1 VQSMVKFSLLSLNT
15 FGVPFYLSTRRI
27 KHLSSKLNRLAPS
40 ILCLQ
45 EIQQNAYLPL
55 LQKGLTYY
63 PHLAF
68 FRNRFAPKGGLFT
81 ASAFDFKMIKSDFFP
96 YPNQGRP
103 LSIGFSD
110 WALNKGILLVSL
122 EFHERPFIIMNT
134 HLQANYLGDWRL
146 SNRQTKIQ
154 LDQVAYLVE
163 LVHAQPKDAWVIVC
177 GDFNFPRQAPAYQRM
192 LSQSSLNDALA
203 DDPRSTYQP
212 FPLVSAKWRTSLD
225 YIYYR
230 TPTGET
236 AQVSAEITPVV
247 NSAAKRPF
255 QRFLTDHNALILNI
269 Q

>member
-1 VQSMVKFSLLSLNT
+1 MVKFSLLSLNT

-27 KHLSSKLNRLAPS
+27 KHLSSELNRLAPS

-55 LQKGLTYY
+55 LQQGLTSY

-81 ASAFDFKMIKSDFFP
+81 ASVSNFKMMKSDFFP
-96 YPNQGRP
+96 FPNQGRP

-110 WALNKGILLVSL
+110 WALNKGVLQVCL
-122 EFHERPFIIMNT
+122 EVQECCFIIMNT

-146 SNRQTKIQ
+146 SNKQTKIQ
-154 LDQVAYLVE
+154 LDQVAYLVD

-177 GDFNFPRQAPAYQRM
+177 GDFNFPHQAPAHQRM
-192 LSQSSLNDALA
+192 LSQSGLIDALA
-203 DDPRSTYQP
+203 NDPRSTYQP
-212 FPLVSAKWRTSLD
+212 FPLVSEKWRTSLD

-230 TPTGET
+230 TPIGET
-236 AQVSAEITPVV
+236 ATATSDILPVV